1 MREGGVRDEGGGVEG
16 DRRETGRKGDRE
28 EWRQGD
34 REEERQGGGK
44 QVGGRQ
50 GGRAGGEWG
59 EREAVLGV
67 MGERGC

>member
-1 MREGGVRDEGGGVEG
+1 MREGEGEMREGGWK
-16 DRRETGRKGDRE
+16 ETGRK
-28 EWRQGD
+28 GD

-50 GGRAGGEWG
+50 GGKAGGEWG

>member
-1 MREGGVRDEGGGVEG
+1 MREGGGRDEGEGVEG
-16 DRRETGRKGDRE
+16 DRE
-28 EWRQGD
+28 GD

-44 QVGGRQ
+44 QAGGRQ

-67 MGERGC
+67 TGERGC